1 MCYYFNCMF
10 FLYNSSNGISLAE
23 HVFVS
28 YSPVNLIDYFLPLFF
43 TAVSMRQGLGIL
55 LIR

>member
-28 YSPVNLIDYFLPLFF
+28 YSPVNLIDYFLPLLV